1 LKSISGK
8 KPICKKW
15 KRI

>member
-1 LKSISGK
+1 MCENLT

-15 KRI
+15 FT